1 MVFITDLPPVNRK
14 KFPTTEEQMKQLIKD
29 REEAL
34 AAHKLAHACMMEQ
47 QKSNFIPFKVGDE
60 VWLDSRNLKTI
71 YHKKMAPKLEGPFK
85 IMPVSGLPTTPT
97 RTYVQT
103 VIRPK
108 YTGLLLFRHP
118 IRLEP
123 QI

>member
-1 MVFITDLPPVNRK
+1 
-14 KFPTTEEQMKQLIKD
+14 MKQLIKD

-34 AAHKLAHACMMEQ
+34 AAHKLAHVCMMER

-71 YHKKMAPKLEGPFK
+71 YHKKMAPKLEGLFK

-97 RTYVQT
+97 RTYVWT

-123 QI
+123 Q